1 MQQLTKRESQLLIYL
16 LEMTEPVT
24 IKQLA
29 EKEMSVCERSNMIWR
44 ISVIG

>member
-29 EKEMSVCERSNMIWR
+29 EKESRTAQQTEPGYLAKCE
-44 ISVIG
+44 

>member
-1 MQQLTKRESQLLIYL
+1 MQQLTKRKPTLIYL

-29 EKEMSVCERSNMIWR
+29 EKKVSVYERSNMIWR